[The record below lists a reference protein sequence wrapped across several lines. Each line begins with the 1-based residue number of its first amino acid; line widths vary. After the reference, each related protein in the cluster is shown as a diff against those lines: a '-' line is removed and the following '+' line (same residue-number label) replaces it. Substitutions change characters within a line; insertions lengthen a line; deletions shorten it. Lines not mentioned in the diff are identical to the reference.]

1 MKKQNINKIGFTLV
15 EVLVSMTIFAVM
27 LISIIWIYMISSDI
41 TMKSDI
47 NRMMQENLKH
57 VSNIIAEDVRKNWI
71 VWVSSSTIDE
81 CNLSVGL
88 NNYKSWDKLCTKST
102 TKYYLAKEN
111 LTTWEYLRVDSSNCS
126 SITDH
131 CVIARWIKEP
141 LTNSYVSVKD
151 LKFYVSK
158 DYIPKVTISI
168 VVQPAIKKWVKAD
181 LIKSSKITFQTT
193 ISERPF

>member
-15 EVLVSMTIFAVM
+15 EVLVSITIFAVM

-71 VWVSSSTIDE
+71 VWVSSNTIDE
-81 CNLSVGL
+81 CNFSVWL
-88 NNYKSWDKLCTKST
+88 NNYKSWDKLCTKPT